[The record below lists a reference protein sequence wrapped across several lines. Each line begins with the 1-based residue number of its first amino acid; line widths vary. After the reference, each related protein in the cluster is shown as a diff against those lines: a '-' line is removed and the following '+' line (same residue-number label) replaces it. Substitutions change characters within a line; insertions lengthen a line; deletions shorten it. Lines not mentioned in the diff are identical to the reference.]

1 MQLLDPLKN
10 YPSISFLVSFN
21 FYLLLNS
28 IEAMYNKGFHFEI
41 HDLLTQFVAAMDD
54 VVISRYNKNREEQE
68 QLKVRYV
75 NAPVQRVLLDIIN
88 KSQNITVPV
97 IAVNVS
103 SIDRDENRV
112 FNKIEGFYNPVTRGA
127 DKVTAHV
134 PMPVPINLGVTVTIL
149 TNYQSDMDQILSNFV
164 PYSNPYLIISWKIPV
179 EFGLSDIS
187 EIRSEVLWS
196 GSISVEQPIEL
207 QPSDKPRFQSTTNFT
222 IKGWLFPA
230 AAKDFFKNIYFI
242 DSNFHL
248 TNRIK
253 LDYDLYP
260 TLANDLTEVDTIS
273 ISAAPLLTNIYLLNG
288 NSSYP
293 VELVGNSTVIKTVNQ
308 PMSFNILGEMLQY
321 TTSILI
327 STNQTSMYENLTSF
341 DFQYYPTVG
350 GFLLP
355 NSYFTI
361 MSENVLH
368 LTLPVLSA
376 EGDFNIV
383 VVNPVG
389 WKDAN
394 SINTFLTYISA

>member
-1 MQLLDPLKN
+1 
-10 YPSISFLVSFN
+10 
-21 FYLLLNS
+21 
-28 IEAMYNKGFHFEI
+28 MYNKSFHFEI

-54 VVISRYNKNREEQE
+54 VVISRYDKNREEKE

-97 IAVNVS
+97 IAVNVT

-112 FNKIEGFYNPVTRGA
+112 FNKIEGFYDVATRGVS
-127 DKVTAHV
+127 KTTPRV
-134 PMPVPINLGVTVTIL
+134 PMPVPINLGVAVTIL

-164 PYSNPYLIISWKIPV
+164 PYSNPYLIISWKIPF
-179 EFGLSDIS
+179 EFGLPELS

-207 QPSDKPRFQSTTNFT
+207 QATDKPRFQSTTNFT
-222 IKGWLFPA
+222 IKGWLFPS
-230 AAKDFFKNIYFI
+230 AAKNQYKNIYFI
-242 DSNFHL
+242 DTNFHL

-260 TLANDLTEVDTIS
+260 TLATDLTEMDTIS
-273 ISAAPLLTNIYLLNG
+273 ISAAPLLTNIYLLNS

-293 VELVGNSTVIKTVNQ
+293 VELVGNSQVVKTVNQ

-327 STNQTSMYENLTSF
+327 STNQSSMYENLTSF

-350 GFLLP
+350 GFLIP
-355 NSYFTI
+355 DSYYTI
-361 MSENVLH
+361 MGENVIH
-368 LTLPVLSA
+368 LTLPPLSA
-376 EGDFNIV
+376 EGDLNIV
-383 VVNPVG
+383 VANPVG
-389 WKDAN
+389 WKDTN
-394 SINTFLTYISA
+394 SINTFLNYISS

>member
-1 MQLLDPLKN
+1 
-10 YPSISFLVSFN
+10 
-21 FYLLLNS
+21 
-28 IEAMYNKGFHFEI
+28 MYNKGFHFEI

-97 IAVNVS
+97 IAVNVT

-112 FNKIEGFYNPVTRGA
+112 FNKIEGFYDTGSRGVS
-127 DKVTAHV
+127 KTTPRV
-134 PMPVPINLGVTVTIL
+134 PMPVPINLGVAVTIL

-164 PYSNPYLIISWKIPV
+164 PYSNPYLIISWKIPF
-179 EFGLSDIS
+179 EFGLPELS

-207 QPSDKPRFQSTTNFT
+207 QATDKPRFQSTTNFT
-222 IKGWLFPA
+222 IKGWLFPS
-230 AAKDFFKNIYFI
+230 AAKNQYKNIYFI
-242 DSNFHL
+242 DANFHL
-248 TNRIK
+248 SNRVK

-260 TLANDLTEVDTIS
+260 TLATDLTEMDTIS
-273 ISAAPLLTNIYLLNG
+273 ISAAPLLTNIYLLNS

-293 VELVGNSTVIKTVNQ
+293 VELVGNSQVVKTVNQ

-327 STNQTSMYENLTSF
+327 STNQSTMYENLTSF
-341 DFQYYPTVG
+341 NFEYYPTVG
-350 GFLLP
+350 GFLIP
-355 NSYFTI
+355 NSYYTI
-361 MSENVLH
+361 MGENVIH
-368 LTLPVLSA
+368 LTLPTLSA
-376 EGDFNIV
+376 EGDLNIV
-383 VVNPVG
+383 VANPVG
-389 WKDAN
+389 WKDTN

>member
-1 MQLLDPLKN
+1 M
-10 YPSISFLVSFN
+10 F
-21 FYLLLNS
+21 
-28 IEAMYNKGFHFEI
+28 NKGFHFEI

-112 FNKIEGFYNPVTRGA
+112 FNKIEGFYTPVTRGV
-127 DKVTAHV
+127 DKMSTRV
-134 PMPVPINLGVTVTIL
+134 PMPIPINLGVTVTIL

-164 PYSNPYLIISWKIPV
+164 PYSNPYLVISWKVPL
-179 EFGLSDIS
+179 EFGLSELN

-196 GSISVEQPIEL
+196 GSISVEQPLEL
-207 QPSDKPRFQSTTNFT
+207 QPTDKPRFQSTTNFT

-230 AAKDFFKNIYFI
+230 VPKDQNKTIYFI

-248 TNRIK
+248 TNRFK

-260 TLANDLTEVDTIS
+260 TLSGDLTEMDTIS
-273 ISAAPLLTNIYLLNG
+273 ISAAPLLTNIYSLNR
-288 NSSYP
+288 NNTYP
-293 VELVGNSTVIKTVNQ
+293 IELVGNSTVKKTKDQNL
-308 PMSFNILGEMLQY
+308 SFNILGEMLQY
-321 TTSILI
+321 TTCILI
-327 STNQTSMYENLTSF
+327 STNQSSMYETLTSF
-341 DFQYYPTVG
+341 DFEYYPTVG
-350 GFLLP
+350 GFLIP
-355 NSYFTI
+355 DSYYTI
-361 MSENVLH
+361 MSENVIH
-368 LTLPVLSA
+368 LNLPPLSA
-376 EGDFNIV
+376 EGDFNLV

-389 WKDAN
+389 WKDTI
-394 SINTFLTYISA
+394 SINTFLSYISS

>member
-1 MQLLDPLKN
+1 
-10 YPSISFLVSFN
+10 
-21 FYLLLNS
+21 
-28 IEAMYNKGFHFEI
+28 MYNKGFHFEI

-112 FNKIEGFYNPVTRGA
+112 FNKIEGFYTPVTRGV
-127 DKVTAHV
+127 DKMSTRV
-134 PMPVPINLGVTVTIL
+134 PMPIPINLGVTVTIL

-164 PYSNPYLIISWKIPV
+164 PYSNPYLVISWKIPL
-179 EFGLSDIS
+179 EFGLSELS

-207 QPSDKPRFQSTTNFT
+207 QPTDKPRFQSTTNFT

-230 AAKDFFKNIYFI
+230 VPKDLNKTIYFI

-248 TNRIK
+248 TNRFK

-260 TLANDLTEVDTIS
+260 TLSGDLTEMDTIS
-273 ISAAPLLTNIYLLNG
+273 ISAAPLLTNIYSLNR
-288 NSSYP
+288 NNTYP
-293 VELVGNSTVIKTVNQ
+293 IELVGNSTVKKTKDQNL
-308 PMSFNILGEMLQY
+308 SFNILGEMLQY
-321 TTSILI
+321 TTCILI
-327 STNQTSMYENLTSF
+327 STNVTSMYETLTSF
-341 DFQYYPTVG
+341 DFEYYPTVS
-350 GFLLP
+350 GFLIP
-355 NSYFTI
+355 SSYYTI
-361 MSENVLH
+361 MSENVIH
-368 LTLPVLSA
+368 LNLPPLSA
-376 EGDFNIV
+376 EGDFNLV

-389 WKDAN
+389 WKDTN
-394 SINTFLTYISA
+394 SIDTFLYHSL

>member
-1 MQLLDPLKN
+1 M
-10 YPSISFLVSFN
+10 F
-21 FYLLLNS
+21 
-28 IEAMYNKGFHFEI
+28 NKGFHFEI

-54 VVISRYNKNREEQE
+54 VVISRYDKNREEKE

-97 IAVNVS
+97 IAVNVT

-112 FNKIEGFYNPVTRGA
+112 FNKIEGFYDVATRGVS
-127 DKVTAHV
+127 KTTPRV
-134 PMPVPINLGVTVTIL
+134 PMPVPINLGVAVTIL

-164 PYSNPYLIISWKIPV
+164 PYSNPYLIISWKIPF
-179 EFGLSDIS
+179 EFGLPELS

-207 QPSDKPRFQSTTNFT
+207 QATDKPRFQSTTNFT
-222 IKGWLFPA
+222 IKGWLFPS
-230 AAKDFFKNIYFI
+230 AAKNQYKNIYFI
-242 DSNFHL
+242 DTNFHL

-260 TLANDLTEVDTIS
+260 TLATDLTEMDTIS
-273 ISAAPLLTNIYLLNG
+273 ISAAPLLTNIYLLNS

-293 VELVGNSTVIKTVNQ
+293 VELVGNSQVVKTVNQ

-327 STNQTSMYENLTSF
+327 STNQSSMYENLTSF

-350 GFLLP
+350 GFLIP
-355 NSYFTI
+355 DSYYTI
-361 MSENVLH
+361 MGENVIH
-368 LTLPVLSA
+368 LTLPPLSA
-376 EGDFNIV
+376 EGDLNIV

-389 WKDAN
+389 WKDTN
-394 SINTFLTYISA
+394 SINTFLNYISA